1 MQINTPSDAIFSR
14 ALLEQAHA
22 SGDARL
28 VRFEFEGRLYFAK
41 KTEQHKTLWL
51 KFFKGNPE
59 QALRR
64 EAQLLKEFRARGA
77 SVPEILAQDDTCF
90 VMADHGMLVMKAIKK
105 GASPVQMMQRIGQE
119 LAELHRLGLAHGR
132 PVMRDICWDGQN
144 LTFLD
149 LEAGAKLQ
157 ATQYDKARDVLLLLH
172 SISVWK
178 KRHPNAGDMFLN
190 AYFADAPDEVWKE
203 AHTLARKIWWM
214 EWLAAPVVA
223 WHRLRHIEKSEFA
236 AIQHARRCVLSR
248 QKALAAQ

>member
-1 MQINTPSDAIFSR
+1 MQINTPSDANFSR
-14 ALLEQAHA
+14 ALLKQAHS

-28 VRFEFEGRLYFAK
+28 VRFEYEGKFYFAK
-41 KTEQHKTLWL
+41 KIEHHKTLWL
-51 KFFKGNPE
+51 KFFKGNPA

-77 SVPEILAQDDTCF
+77 AVPEILAQDESCF

-105 GASPVQMMQRIGQE
+105 GASPTQLFEHVGQK
-119 LAELHRLGLAHGR
+119 LSALHHLGLAHGR
-132 PVMRDICWDGQN
+132 PVMRDICWDGQS

-172 SISVWK
+172 SVSVWR
-178 KRHPNAGDMFLN
+178 KRHPDAGDIFLN
-190 AYFADAPDEVWKE
+190 AYFTDSPDEIWKE
-203 AHTLARKIWWM
+203 TLTLARKIWWM